1 MRNRMSAIFY
11 TFIVLALAIP
21 ALAQDN
27 AAEAVKSDFL
37 NVYGYTSGK
46 AAQLATAIPEDK
58 FDWRPAEGVRSVK
71 ESVLHMA
78 GANYFFGSMLG
89 TAMPE
94 GVDPRGFEKAGMT
107 KDEAIATLNKS
118 VEFAQQAVNNLS
130 AEQANEKIDFFGNE
144 VTRRQAMFILGD
156 HAAEHLGQLIAYA
169 RSNGVVPPWSQ
180 KQE

>member
-1 MRNRMSAIFY
+1 MRTRTSLSITSFL
-11 TFIVLALAIP
+11 FLLLAIP
-21 ALAQDN
+21 LPAQD
-27 AAEAVKSDFL
+27 EANDAMKTDFL
-37 NVYGYTSGK
+37 NVYSYTSGK

-94 GVDPRGFEKAGMT
+94 GVDPRGFEKSGMT

-118 VEFAQQAVNNLS
+118 VEFAQQAVKNLS

-169 RSNGVVPPWSQ
+169 RSNDVVPPWSQ